1 MNNGLNGLLESGLLN
16 EDTKTALE
24 EAWNAKLDEVRS
36 SLREEVEAQVKEELT
51 LRFEQDT
58 SNLVEA
64 MDNMLTDAVKQ
75 YAVESVAATK
85 SLNEE
90 RTKLTQAI
98 KEARADYKAKTA
110 SHLQMV
116 EQFVMNQLSEELKGI
131 TEDHRAMQE
140 QRVRLATEISEAK
153 ASYNAQLAEHSDRL
167 QQFVM
172 TKLSEEIGSV
182 KAQESA
188 LAEQRREDAKK
199 LREHRISMNEQTAN
213 RINKLEG
220 FVLEQLNKEIGE
232 LNEDKQALVD
242 AKVRL
247 IAESKSKLDE
257 TKKAFIA
264 RASKLVESTIDSQIR
279 SELTHLKDDIKEAR
293 NNMFGRRLFEAFSA
307 EFMTSYLSE
316 GSEVRKLQGQL
327 NESAQ
332 ALVQAEKILNEKN
345 ELIQTSARKA
355 KLAEERATRI
365 QIKNELLS
373 PLSKEK
379 KNVMES
385 LLETVKT
392 DRLKEAFDK
401 YLPTVLNEGMRNAT
415 QGRRVPLSETSAE
428 PKKTV
433 AVTGNRVN
441 PLAES
446 ARAEDVQVSQT
457 KSEISELRRLA
468 GIEE

>member
-16 EDTKTALE
+16 EETKGALE
-24 EAWNAKLDEVRS
+24 EAWNAKLDEVRA
-36 SLREEVEAQVKEELT
+36 SLREDVEAQVREEFAV
-51 LRFEQDT
+51 RFEQDR
-58 SNLVEA
+58 NDLVEA

-75 YAVESVAATK
+75 HAVESVAATK
-85 SLNEE
+85 ALNEE
-90 RTKLTQAI
+90 RTKLTNAI
-98 KEARADYKAKTA
+98 KEARASYKAKTA
-110 SHLQMV
+110 SHIQMV
-116 EQFVMNQLSEELKGI
+116 EQFVMTQLAEELKEL
-131 TEDHRAMQE
+131 TADHRAMQE
-140 QRVRLATEISEAK
+140 QRVKLATEISENK
-153 ASYNAQLAEHSDRL
+153 AFYEAQLAEHAEKL

-182 KAQESA
+182 KAQEKA
-188 LAEQRREDAKK
+188 LSEQRVMDAKK
-199 LREHRISMNEQTAN
+199 LREHRIAMNEQTAA
-213 RINKLEG
+213 RINKLEN
-220 FVLEQLNKEIGE
+220 FVLENLNKEIGE
-232 LNEDKQALVD
+232 LNEDKAALVD

-264 RASKLVESTIDSQIR
+264 RASKLVESTIEAQIR
-279 SELTHLKDDIKEAR
+279 GELTQLKEDIQEAR

-316 GSEVRKLQGQL
+316 GSEVRKLQTQL
-327 NESAQ
+327 QESAAQ
-332 ALVQAEKILNEKN
+332 LKAANKILAESKAEVQA
-345 ELIQTSARKA
+345 SARRA
-355 KLAEERATRI
+355 KLAEERAHRV

-379 KNVMES
+379 RNVMEE
-385 LLETVKT
+385 LLDTVKT
-392 DRLKEAFDK
+392 DKLKEAFQK
-401 YLPTVLNEGMRNAT
+401 YLPTVLNEGMRSN
-415 QGRRVPLSETSAE
+415 QGRRVLAEAAE

-446 ARAEDVQVSQT
+446 ARAEDVQVSQSQT
-457 KSEISELRRLA
+457 EISELRRLA

>member
-24 EAWNAKLDEVRS
+24 EAWNAKLDEVRA
-36 SLREEVEAQVKEELT
+36 SLREEVEAELKEQFT

-64 MDNMLTDAVKQ
+64 MDNMLGDAVKQ
-75 YAVESVAATK
+75 YAAESVAATK

-110 SHLQMV
+110 QHMQMV
-116 EQFVMNQLSEELKGI
+116 EQFVMTQLKDELRGI

-153 ASYNAQLAEHSDRL
+153 ASYDAQLAEHADKL
-167 QQFVM
+167 QNFVM
-172 TKLSEEIGSV
+172 TKLSEEMSQV
-182 KAQESA
+182 RAQEKA
-188 LAEQRREDAKK
+188 LAEQRVMDAKK
-199 LREHRISMNEQTAN
+199 LREHRISMNEQTAA

-232 LNEDKQALVD
+232 LNEDKAALVD

-247 IAESKSKLDE
+247 VAESKAKLDE

-264 RASKLVESTIDSQIR
+264 RASKLVESTIEAQIR
-279 SELTHLKDDIKEAR
+279 GELTQLKEDIQEAR
-293 NNMFGRRLFEAFSA
+293 NNMFGRRLFEAFQA

-332 ALVQAEKILNEKN
+332 ALAKAEKILNEKN
-345 ELIQTSARKA
+345 EVIQATARKA
-355 KLAEERATRI
+355 KLAEERATRV

-379 KNVMES
+379 RNVMES
-385 LLETVKT
+385 LLDTVKT
-392 DRLKEAFDK
+392 DKLKEAFDK
-401 YLPTVLNEGMRNAT
+401 YLPTVLNEGMRSAN
-415 QGRRVPLSETSAE
+415 QGRRTLSETAAE

-446 ARAEDVQVSQT
+446 ARAEEVPALSN
-457 KSEISELRRLA
+457 EARAELRRLA

>member
-24 EAWNAKLDEVRS
+24 EAWNAKLDEVRD

-64 MDNMLTDAVKQ
+64 MDNMLSDAVKQ
-75 YAVESVAATK
+75 YAVESVQATK
-85 SLNEE
+85 ALNEE

-110 SHLQMV
+110 QHLQVV
-116 EQFVMNQLSEELKGI
+116 EQFVMTQLKDELRGI

-153 ASYNAQLAEHSDRL
+153 ASYDAQLNEHSDKL

-172 TKLSEEIGSV
+172 TKLSEEI
-182 KAQESA
+182 AQVRTQEKA
-188 LAEQRREDAKK
+188 LAEQRVADAKK
-199 LREHRISMNEQTAN
+199 LREHRTSMNEQTAA

-220 FVLEQLNKEIGE
+220 FVLEQLNKEISE
-232 LNEDKQALVD
+232 LNEDKEALVE

-247 IAESKSKLDE
+247 VAESKAKLDE

-264 RASKLVESTIDSQIR
+264 RASKLVESTIDAQIR
-279 SELTHLKDDIKEAR
+279 GELTALKEDIQEAR

-332 ALVQAEKILNEKN
+332 ALAKAEKILNEKN
-345 ELIQTSARKA
+345 EVIQLSARKA
-355 KLAEERATRI
+355 KLAEERAARI
-365 QIKNELLS
+365 QMKNELLS

-379 KNVMES
+379 RNVMES

-401 YLPTVLNEGMRNAT
+401 YLPTVLNEGMRSAN
-415 QGRRVPLSETSAE
+415 QGRRVLAEAAE

-446 ARAEDVQVSQT
+446 ARAEDVQVSQSQT
-457 KSEISELRRLA
+457 EISELRRLA